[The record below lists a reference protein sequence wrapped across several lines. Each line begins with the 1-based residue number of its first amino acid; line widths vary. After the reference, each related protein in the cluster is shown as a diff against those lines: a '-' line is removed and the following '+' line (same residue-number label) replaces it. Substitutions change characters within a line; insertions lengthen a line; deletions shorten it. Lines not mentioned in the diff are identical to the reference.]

1 MISEQELKKE
11 IKATKKFIKYLKK
24 HHKEHSWDEIYGYL
38 DGLEFVLNGK
48 LD

>member
-1 MISEQELKKE
+1 MISEKELKKE
-11 IKATKKFIKYLKK
+11 IKATKNFIKYLEKQYK
-24 HHKEHSWDEIYGYL
+24 GEAWDECYGYL